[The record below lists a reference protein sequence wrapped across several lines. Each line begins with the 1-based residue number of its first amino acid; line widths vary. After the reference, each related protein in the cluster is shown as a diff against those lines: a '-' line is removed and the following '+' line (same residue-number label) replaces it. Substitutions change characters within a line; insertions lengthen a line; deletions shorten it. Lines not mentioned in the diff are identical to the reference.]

1 MALACL
7 YDGQISP
14 LFVIEFLH
22 RVLAV
27 FRDYFGTFDEN
38 SMKDN
43 FSTVYQVR
51 IACFSLVYEVF
62 KPRNADC
69 DASFG
74 LL

>member
-1 MALACL
+1 MV
-7 YDGQISP
+7 QISP

-27 FRDYFGTFDEN
+27 FRDYFGSFDEN

-51 IACFSLVYEVF
+51 CHVCLH
-62 KPRNADC
+62 C
-69 DASFG
+69 
-74 LL
+74 